1 MSEQDSFSRL
11 FAPEPAKPECLAP
24 ANPWKVMLVD
34 DEADIRAV
42 LRLALQDV
50 KVEGRPLQ
58 LLEADSAEEAKVRL
72 AEHPD
77 VALILLD
84 VVMESEQAGLE
95 LVRYIR
101 RQLGNRIVRI
111 LVVTGQPGYAPEREV
126 VVKFEIDGYWIKPQL
141 SSDRIFVLVYSELR
155 TYRAMAE
162 LAHKRQQLDAAE
174 EKLASRQKLL
184 AAIVESSDDA
194 IISKDLDGIVT
205 SWNKGAEDIFGYTA
219 QEMVGR
225 SIRTL
230 IPADRGDEEDRVL
243 ATIRRGESVK
253 RYETLRVRKDGILIN
268 VAVGASP
275 LRDGSGRIIGASK
288 IARDITGRVE
298 AEKRLRQS
306 ERDLRSI
313 LDNLP
318 SMIGYWDASLHNR
331 FANHAYATWF
341 GFDPEQIP
349 GKHIRDVIG
358 AERYRLNL
366 PYIEAALRGEPQTFE
381 RVIPSPDGSGVR
393 HSLAHYI
400 PDAQDGEVHGFYV
413 LVSDITPLKLVQA
426 ELEAHRN
433 HLEELVFARTAELAQ
448 ALDDAEAASRAKTV
462 FLATMSHELRTP
474 MNGIMGMTD
483 LALRR
488 ATDPRQIDCLNK
500 SKGAAKHLLTV
511 INDILDI
518 SKIESDRLTLEE
530 KPFSV
535 AQTID
540 DALQMQEAVA
550 QAKGLALSQDI
561 SPALPD
567 LLCGDAM
574 RLRQILINF
583 LGNAIKF
590 SERGQITVRASAVE
604 ADSRSVLVR
613 IEVTDQG
620 IGLSP
625 EQQDRLFRPFVQADG
640 SMTRKYGGTGLG
652 LVISK
657 RIALLMGGNA
667 GVISQEGQGS
677 TFWATVRLRLAA
689 ADARADVAQAASSPR
704 EMLARSYAGRRVL
717 VVEDDPLNQEVEV
730 FLLEDADL
738 VPDVAGNGQEALAM
752 ARKGGYAL
760 ILMDVQMPVMNGL
773 ESTRAIRQLPGM
785 KDIPILAMTANAF
798 NENREECLAAGMNAH
813 VGKPME
819 PGAFYATLLEWLQ
832 RSAAPVSV

>member
-194 IISKDLDGIVT
+194 IVSKDLDGIVT

-230 IPADRGDEEDRVL
+230 IPAGREDEEDRVL

-288 IARDITGRVE
+288 IARDITARVE

-341 GFDPEQIP
+341 GIDPGQIP

-358 AERYRLNL
+358 EERYRLNL
-366 PYIEAALRGEPQTFE
+366 PHIEATLRGEPQTFE
-381 RVIPSPDGSGVR
+381 RVIPSPDGSE
-393 HSLAHYI
+393 Y
-400 PDAQDGEVHGFYV
+400 F
-413 LVSDITPLKLVQA
+413 
-426 ELEAHRN
+426 
-433 HLEELVFARTAELAQ
+433 
-448 ALDDAEAASRAKTV
+448 
-462 FLATMSHELRTP
+462 
-474 MNGIMGMTD
+474 
-483 LALRR
+483 
-488 ATDPRQIDCLNK
+488 
-500 SKGAAKHLLTV
+500 
-511 INDILDI
+511 
-518 SKIESDRLTLEE
+518 
-530 KPFSV
+530 
-535 AQTID
+535 
-540 DALQMQEAVA
+540 
-550 QAKGLALSQDI
+550 
-561 SPALPD
+561 
-567 LLCGDAM
+567 
-574 RLRQILINF
+574 
-583 LGNAIKF
+583 
-590 SERGQITVRASAVE
+590 
-604 ADSRSVLVR
+604 
-613 IEVTDQG
+613 
-620 IGLSP
+620 
-625 EQQDRLFRPFVQADG
+625 
-640 SMTRKYGGTGLG
+640 
-652 LVISK
+652 
-657 RIALLMGGNA
+657 
-667 GVISQEGQGS
+667 
-677 TFWATVRLRLAA
+677 
-689 ADARADVAQAASSPR
+689 
-704 EMLARSYAGRRVL
+704 
-717 VVEDDPLNQEVEV
+717 
-730 FLLEDADL
+730 
-738 VPDVAGNGQEALAM
+738 
-752 ARKGGYAL
+752 
-760 ILMDVQMPVMNGL
+760 
-773 ESTRAIRQLPGM
+773 
-785 KDIPILAMTANAF
+785 PIQ
-798 NENREECLAAGMNAH
+798 
-813 VGKPME
+813 V
-819 PGAFYATLLEWLQ
+819 
-832 RSAAPVSV
+832 